1 MIIEFDKM
9 DVTVLPNFKGG
20 EKEFA
25 ANMFFDGTNRAFKG
39 ILEPGSSIGIHT
51 HDDSCEVIFILEG
64 NGTVIEKE
72 PGSIAEAAEP
82 VAPGDCLYCPKGH
95 THSLKNTSEQGNLVF
110 YAVVAK
116 Q

>member
-1 MIIEFDKM
+1 MIIDLNKM
-9 DVTVLPNFKGG
+9 DLTVLPNFKGG
-20 EKEFA
+20 DNEFK

-39 ILEPGSSIGIHT
+39 ILEPGSSIGLHT
-51 HDDSCEVIFILEG
+51 HDDSCEFIFILEG
-64 NGTVIEKE
+64 KGTVTEVE
-72 PGSIAEAAEP
+72 PGSDAEMLTP
-82 VAPGDCLYCPKGH
+82 VTVGHCLYCPKGH